1 MVSARW
7 NGSRDFVIELRQ
19 TDQQGEKGKVIGKA
33 GLWDG
38 REIGFLLS
46 RSYWHKGFMSEAF
59 AAFLPH
65 IWTTAPSKASTG
77 SFTATGSAGENDVEG
92 PMVLDDIFADVDPRN
107 DASIGILKKFGFVET
122 GRKARTYATHLGWC
136 DSVYLSLERPECNL

>member
-46 RSYWHKGFMSEAF
+46 RSYWHQGFMSEAF

-65 IWTTAPSKASTG
+65 IWTTTSSKASMG
-77 SFTATGSAGENDVEG
+77 SFTATGNVEEKDVEAT
-92 PMVLDDIFADVDPRN
+92 MVLDDIFADVDPRN

-136 DSVYLSLERPECNL
+136 DSVYLSLKRPECN

>member
-19 TDQQGEKGKVIGKA
+19 TDQQGGKGKVIGKA

-46 RSYWHKGFMSEAF
+46 RSYWQRGIMSEVLAT
-59 AAFLPH
+59 FLPY
-65 IWTTAPSKASTG
+65 IWTATTSRASIEPI
-77 SFTATGSAGENDVEG
+77 TATGRVEEKDMEAT
-92 PMVLDDIFADVDPRN
+92 MVLDDIFADVDPRN
-107 DASIGILKKFGFVET
+107 NASIGILKKFGFVET
-122 GRKARTYATHLGWC
+122 GRKERTYATHLGWC
-136 DSVYLSLERPECNL
+136 DSIYLSLKRPEYN